1 MPSPAA
7 QAIPN
12 EVKRANSAAA
22 SAGTICSGSVTESSC
37 TSEAASTPTVPAT
50 RHDSRV
56 LTMES
61 WLGDSPASTAAPSF
75 SEAARVARPNRL
87 QRYSAHSAT
96 AKPTTTPVR
105 MNRSTGTVTLPS
117 FTVAAGRMAGA
128 GLAAVP
134 KPSSMAACASSS
146 TPSEAAS
153 LASGDAAR
161 SGRKAP
167 SSISTPT
174 SSTTTSVTTSAG
186 TVPSV
191 RSKKKPV
198 FSDQKV

>member
-1 MPSPAA
+1 
-7 QAIPN
+7 
-12 EVKRANSAAA
+12 
-22 SAGTICSGSVTESSC
+22 
-37 TSEAASTPTVPAT
+37 
-50 RHDSRV
+50 
-56 LTMES
+56 
-61 WLGDSPASTAAPSF
+61 
-75 SEAARVARPNRL
+75 
-87 QRYSAHSAT
+87 
-96 AKPTTTPVR
+96 
-105 MNRSTGTVTLPS
+105 
-117 FTVAAGRMAGA
+117 MAGA

-134 KPSSMAACASSS
+134 KPSSMAACASSR

-153 LASGDAAR
+153 FASGDAAR

-174 SSTTTSVTTSAG
+174 SSTTSSVTTSAG